1 MKDKLTLNL
10 YELENV
16 LTELVIIALS
26 LGGLTVAGW
35 ILFASSL
42 NYTVIE
48 FGNIIQPWVTML
60 ALMIIGRELWMI
72 NRRFSYYLEM
82 VDSEQ
87 GE

>member
-1 MKDKLTLNL
+1 MRDKISVNL

-42 NYTVIE
+42 NYSVIE

-60 ALMIIGRELWMI
+60 GLMIIGRELWLI
-72 NRRFSYYLEM
+72 NRKFSYYLEKM
-82 VDSEQ
+82 DQ

>member
-26 LGGLTVAGW
+26 LGGLTVAAW
-35 ILFASSL
+35 VLFASSL
-42 NYTVIE
+42 NYSVIE

-60 ALMIIGRELWMI
+60 ALMIIGRELWLI
-72 NRRFSYYLEM
+72 NRKFSHYLEKQR
-82 VDSEQ
+82 Q

>member
-1 MKDKLTLNL
+1 MRDRISVNL

-42 NYTVIE
+42 NYSVIE

-60 ALMIIGRELWMI
+60 ALMIIGRELWLI
-72 NRRFSYYLEM
+72 NRKFSYYLEKM
-82 VDSEQ
+82 DQ

>member
-1 MKDKLTLNL
+1 MRDKISVNL

-42 NYTVIE
+42 NYSVIE
-48 FGNIIQPWVTML
+48 FGNIVQPWVTML
-60 ALMIIGRELWMI
+60 GLMIIGRELWLI
-72 NRRFSYYLEM
+72 NRKFSYYLEKM
-82 VDSEQ
+82 DQ

>member
-1 MKDKLTLNL
+1 MRDKISVNL

-35 ILFASSL
+35 ILLASSL
-42 NYTVIE
+42 DYSVIE

-60 ALMIIGRELWMI
+60 ALMIIGRELWLI
-72 NRRFSYYLEM
+72 NRKFSYYLEKM
-82 VDSEQ
+82 DQ